1 MLSAVIPTNESERTL
16 VPTLAQLVTGAAD
29 GLLREVII
37 ADAGSKDATAEV
49 ADVAGCRLMTLPGP
63 LGPRLAAATA
73 TARASW
79 LLFLRP
85 GIALDAGWVREV
97 ARFIET
103 NDERADGEV
112 QAAVFRP
119 GVGAG
124 RPVFIEALSLLRVA
138 LGGRPRPEQGLVIA
152 KRVYESMGG
161 HRDRAD
167 TEADLLRRIGRRR
180 IVMLRAGAVAV
191 TEWA

>member
-16 VPTLAQLVTGAAD
+16 VPTLAHLVAGAAE
-29 GLLREVII
+29 GMLREVIV

-49 ADVAGCRLMTLPGP
+49 ADVAGCRLMTLPGA
-63 LGPRLAAATA
+63 LGPRLTAAAA

-85 GIALDAGWVREV
+85 GIALDASWVREV

-103 NDERADGEV
+103 SDRRADGDV
-112 QAAVFRP
+112 PAAVFRP
-119 GVGAG
+119 GADAG
-124 RPVFIEALSLLRVA
+124 RPVLVEALSLLRVA

-152 KRVYESMGG
+152 KRFYERLGG
-161 HRDRAD
+161 HRDRGD

-180 IVMLRAGAVAV
+180 IVMLRAAAVAV
-191 TEWA
+191 TE